1 MAIVLK
7 GGQAINTMSLDA
19 KNTSIT
25 VNTAADSSDWW
36 TTPLHW
42 GGTGGDP
49 WHPIL
54 WRSLA
59 YDDLYTEQ
67 LWVNTAVD
75 KLVKF
80 AITPQITIFR
90 EKPRGRT
97 VANDTDYG
105 RLIRHPNR
113 RHAPIN
119 WWSWMWTMFW
129 VHGMAVAWKER
140 DRSGK
145 PTQLH
150 GLHPTRLR
158 YGGPWNGWTYG
169 WEEMGLTGD
178 PKADR
183 WWWRRNNGEEIP
195 LNREDLVVF
204 HTVHPKNQEIGLSK
218 LEPLRATLENEAAAR
233 KANEAMWLNGGK
245 PSFVLKHP
253 GKFSNYAKS
262 VQVLADQFK
271 RKHGGV
277 ENWGAPLV
285 LEEGMEALPL
295 AVQNDLQ
302 YIATRELNREEILS
316 AYDVPPVAV
325 GILDNAGNNNVV
337 ELHRSIYR
345 DTMPPAFRIWES
357 TLDHDLRDGTFG
369 ADRPADFSGQLEALW
384 DLVPFLKATPE
395 EKTKSDAQAIQ
406 TGQKTIAEVRESN
419 NDPFIEGTDT
429 LLVNAAIT
437 PLERAIG
444 IDDGTI
450 DPFLVANL
458 IVRLGGVGVVV
469 TVEEARKLLKLAG
482 MDGLAARMPTPPPG
496 PPGTTE
502 GAPPI
507 NSGIDPDGDTSSQT
521 PGLSTLPGTQDNA
534 RPAQQ
539 SGQTNTRALW
549 GRLGRL
555 EALEDIDMAELAYL
569 APDDLRAKVLGGYIL
584 VRDDEGSVGDLRNL
598 LKSLGV

>member
-1 MAIVLK
+1 MALVLR
-7 GGQAINTMSLDA
+7 GGQATYTTGLEA
-19 KNTSIT
+19 KSSIT
-25 VNTAADSSDWW
+25 VNTTADSSDWW

-54 WRSLA
+54 WRHLA
-59 YDDLYTEQ
+59 YDDMYTEQ
-67 LWVNTAVD
+67 LWVNIAID
-75 KLVKF
+75 KLVRL
-80 AITPQITIFR
+80 AIAPEITIYR
-90 EKPRGRT
+90 QKPRGRT
-97 VANDTDYG
+97 EANDSDYG
-105 RLIRHPNR
+105 RLVRDPNR
-113 RHAPIN
+113 RHSPVA
-119 WWSWMWTMFW
+119 WWSWVFSMWW
-129 VHGMAVAWKER
+129 IHGLAVAWKER
-140 DRSGK
+140 DRNGK
-145 PTQLH
+145 PVQLH
-150 GLHPTRLR
+150 GLHPSRLR
-158 YGGPWNGWTYG
+158 YGGPWAGWTLG
-169 WEEMGLTGD
+169 WEEMGLKGD
-178 PKADR
+178 PQSAR
-183 WWWRRNNGEEIP
+183 WWWKRNNGDEIP

-204 HTVHPKNQEIGLSK
+204 HSIHPKNMEIGLSK
-218 LEPLRATLENEAAAR
+218 LEPLRATLENEEKAR
-233 KANEAMWLNGGK
+233 KANVAMWANGGR

-262 VQVLADQFK
+262 VQVLADQFR

-277 ENWGAPLV
+277 DNWGAPLV

-302 YIATRELNREEILS
+302 YIDTRKLNREEIVA
-316 AYDVPPVAV
+316 AYDLPPVAV
-325 GILDNAGNNNVV
+325 GLLERATMSNVV

-345 DTMPPAFRIWES
+345 DTMPPVFRIFQS
-357 TLDHDLRDGTFG
+357 ALDHDLRDGTFG
-369 ADRPADFSGQLEALW
+369 ADRPPDFPSSLEALW

-395 EKTKSDAQAIQ
+395 EKIKSDAQAIQ

-507 NSGIDPDGDTSSQT
+507 NSGIDPDGNNSSQT
-521 PGLSTLPGTQDNA
+521 PGLSTLPSTQDNA

-539 SGQTNTRALW
+539 SGQTTTRALW

-555 EALEDIDMAELAYL
+555 EALEDIEIGELAYL
-569 APDDLRAKVLGGYIL
+569 SPLELRAKVLGAYLL
-584 VRDDEGSVGDLRNL
+584 VRDDEGTVSEFRNT
-598 LKSLGV
+598 LKQLGV